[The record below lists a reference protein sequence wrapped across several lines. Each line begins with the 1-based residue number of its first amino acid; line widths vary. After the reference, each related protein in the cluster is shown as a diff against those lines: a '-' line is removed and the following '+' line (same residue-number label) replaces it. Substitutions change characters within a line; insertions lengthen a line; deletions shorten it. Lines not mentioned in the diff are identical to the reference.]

1 MMIFNESIHTLFL
14 INAIFYF
21 QKALSDFAYN
31 GLESG
36 FGDFYDHFLKLVWI
50 ILEGFIDD
58 LDMTHNGCTFSF
70 DGLKSFF
77 NVIDCKSIL

>member
-31 GLESG
+31 RLESG
-36 FGDFYDHFLKLVWI
+36 FGDFYDHFLKLV
-50 ILEGFIDD
+50 
-58 LDMTHNGCTFSF
+58 
-70 DGLKSFF
+70 
-77 NVIDCKSIL
+77 